1 MIKINAIKSMRIAR
15 GISQFEL
22 SQILNVTQGSISQWE
37 QGITYPSIGYLKK
50 LATYFG
56 CTIDELLTDDTERR
70 A

>member
-1 MIKINAIKSMRIAR
+1 MNCIQCERVKRK
-15 GISQFEL
+15 
-22 SQILNVTQGSISQWE
+22 VTQEDLALFLSVDRSTVAKWE
-37 QGITYPSIGYLKK
+37 TGMSVPRAGTLKK